1 MQSRNRD
8 AGVVNR
14 LVHTKEEGEGG
25 DIEGVG
31 RMIPQRFGNGNNN
44 NKVMKKKRNKSKI

>member
-1 MQSRNRD
+1 MYTNAHTWNLEKWYWSTYVQSRNRD

-25 DIEGVG
+25 T
-31 RMIPQRFGNGNNN
+31 N
-44 NKVMKKKRNKSKI
+44 